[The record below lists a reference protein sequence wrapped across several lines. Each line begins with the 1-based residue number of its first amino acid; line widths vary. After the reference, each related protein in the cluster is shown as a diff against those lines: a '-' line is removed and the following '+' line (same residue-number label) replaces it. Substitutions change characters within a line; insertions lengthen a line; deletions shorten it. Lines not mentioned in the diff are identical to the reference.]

1 MEAKPKEKLI
11 SYNTDVAPML
21 TTSCTPCHFP
31 PQGRKEPLDNYE
43 HVKANIKEMIELVK
57 LPETDPK
64 FMPFKNKKPALT
76 QDQIATLEKWQEQN
90 MPE

>member
-1 MEAKPKEKLI
+1 MENKPTEPQI
-11 SYNTDVAPML
+11 SYKTDIAPMM

-43 HVKANIKEMIELVK
+43 HVKANIKEIIELVK

-64 FMPFKNKKPALT
+64 FMPFKSKKPALT
-76 QDQIATLEKWQEQN
+76 AAQIATLEKWQQQN